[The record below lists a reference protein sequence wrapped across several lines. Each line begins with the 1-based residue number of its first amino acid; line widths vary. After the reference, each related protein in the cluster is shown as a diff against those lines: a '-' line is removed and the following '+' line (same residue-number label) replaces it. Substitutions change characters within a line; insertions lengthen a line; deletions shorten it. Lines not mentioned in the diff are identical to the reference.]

1 MSRFATRSDD
11 KGREYVVRVQSA
23 PALDGGTALRR
34 TERKV
39 RGKRKADA
47 VELFVASRIDRKVER
62 STEQRLERRAK
73 RGR

>member
-1 MSRFATRSDD
+1 MSLYATRTDHR
-11 KGREYVVRVQSA
+11 GREYVVRVQSA
-23 PALDGGTALRR
+23 PALDGGAALRR

-47 VELFVASRIDRKVER
+47 VELFMAGRIDRKLER
-62 STEQRLERRAK
+62 STDQRLERRAK